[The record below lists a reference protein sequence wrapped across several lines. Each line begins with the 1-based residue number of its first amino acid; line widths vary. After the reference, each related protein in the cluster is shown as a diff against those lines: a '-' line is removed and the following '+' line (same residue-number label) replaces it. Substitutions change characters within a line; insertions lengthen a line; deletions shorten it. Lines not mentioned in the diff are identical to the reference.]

1 MKDLHEKV
9 VAITGAAS
17 GIGRALA
24 VELSKHGCVL
34 ALADVDAKGLE
45 KTAEMVVQGILKN
58 KKRVLVGTDA
68 VVMDILT
75 RLFPQ
80 RSSDALQ

>member
-1 MKDLHEKV
+1 M
-9 VAITGAAS
+9 
-17 GIGRALA
+17 
-24 VELSKHGCVL
+24 L

-80 RSSDALQ
+80 RFSDYVGKIAMR